1 MGAYSFISNVTVV
14 GRAVSPDEDA
24 QIRKLRSE
32 SDFETAKG
40 RANQMAAFRI
50 MMSWWPETFHNL
62 KELCT
67 RQRPDFIFSEALAD
81 ASIDVAALLNIPLA
95 VRYPQLPSI
104 PQSYIPGMAGFALK
118 HLTSEHASL
127 WDRMQEELHRVKML
141 FAARHFA
148 LERRRMNLAAGIKP
162 RMPSPKADY
171 LIFVNHFF
179 GLEVPR
185 HLPPLVHPVGP
196 VLAEEYKPIPDGGRV
211 AEFLK
216 THHAVL
222 LIAFG
227 THVVTPSWRIHRLI
241 QGVNAAIK
249 EGLLDGVI
257 WGLKSRDDLDGSIKP
272 PFPTGQEDI
281 LDASL
286 DYESILSNGDP
297 HWLVEPWVEQRAI
310 LEHPSTGLFLTH
322 CGTGSCMESAYHG
335 VSVLAMPFFGDQLAN
350 SKRLVTAGVAVEL
363 HKDRFTARS
372 TLAAITNIMRDDASL
387 FARNT
392 LRLRRIAHVNSQ
404 RKYLAAQLIEEV
416 MYDHELRF
424 EDQHDNGNPEAAA
437 PKQVHSSTG
446 SSSSDWAGK
455 EIRPMHL
462 QTPDMR
468 MGWWKKTNWDM
479 WLLFPAFLPF
489 LLAKNLL

>member
-1 MGAYSFISNVTVV
+1 
-14 GRAVSPDEDA
+14 
-24 QIRKLRSE
+24 
-32 SDFETAKG
+32 
-40 RANQMAAFRI
+40 MAAFRI
-50 MMSWWPETFHNL
+50 MMSWWPETFENL

-67 RQRPDFIFSEALAD
+67 RERPDFIFSEALAD
-81 ASIDVAALLNIPLA
+81 ASVDVAALLNIPLA

-127 WDRMQEELHRVKML
+127 WDRMQEELHRVKLL
-141 FAARHFA
+141 FAGRHFA
-148 LERRRMNLAAGIKP
+148 LERRRMNLAAGINP
-162 RMPSPKADY
+162 RMPSPKPNY

-196 VLAEEYKPIPDGGRV
+196 VLAEEYKQIPEGGRV

-216 THHAVL
+216 THHRVL

-227 THVVTPSWRIHRLI
+227 THVVTPSWRIYRLI

-257 WGLKSRDDLDGSIKP
+257 WGLKSRDDVDGSIKP

-286 DYESILSNGDP
+286 DYEYILSNGDP
-297 HWLVEPWVEQRAI
+297 NWLVEPWVEQRAI

-335 VSVLAMPFFGDQLAN
+335 VSVLAMPFFGDQPAN

-372 TLAAITNIMRDDASL
+372 TLAAVASIMRDDAAL

-404 RKYLAAQLIEEV
+404 RKDLAARLIEEV

-424 EDQHDNGNPEAAA
+424 EDVNTEAT
-437 PKQVHSSTG
+437 PKQGDG
-446 SSSSDWAGK
+446 SAFSGTPGK

-462 QTPDMR
+462 QTCDMR
-468 MGWWKKTNWDM
+468 MGWWKRTNWDM

-489 LLAKNLL
+489 LLGKSLF